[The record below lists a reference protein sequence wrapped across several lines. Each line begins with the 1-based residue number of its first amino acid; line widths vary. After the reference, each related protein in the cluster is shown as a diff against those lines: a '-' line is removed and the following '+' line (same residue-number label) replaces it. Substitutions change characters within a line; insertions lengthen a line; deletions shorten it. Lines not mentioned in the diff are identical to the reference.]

1 MNVNHIIKLLAV
13 SLLICSCKRDLEP
26 QESVSDGAATPTET
40 VAGGAT
46 AVAPPQVDATMQ
58 TVTAPQS
65 QAMPAQPAAVAAGM
79 NPAHGQPNHR
89 CDIAVGAPLNSP
101 QKMASTP
108 AMTINPN
115 DKKSA
120 QAPVITNN
128 AVQVPSPT
136 GGSTPAMLNPN
147 AAPANVATAAGMNP
161 PHGQDG
167 HRCDIA
173 VGQPLPKT

>member
-1 MNVNHIIKLLAV
+1 MNANNIIKLLAV
-13 SLLICSCKRDLEP
+13 SLLICSCKKDLEP
-26 QESVSDGAATPTET
+26 QESVSDGAATTTET
-40 VAGGAT
+40 AAAPT
-46 AVAPPQVDATMQ
+46 AVLPAQADATMQ
-58 TVTAPQS
+58 TVNAPQT
-65 QAMPAQPAAVAAGM
+65 QAMPAQPAAVAPGM

-115 DKKSA
+115 DMKSA
-120 QAPVITNN
+120 QAPVISNN
-128 AVQVPSPT
+128 AVQVPSPA
-136 GGSTPAMLNPN
+136 GGSTPAMLNPT
-147 AAPANVATAAGMNP
+147 ATPATVAAGMNP

>member
-1 MNVNHIIKLLAV
+1 MNLNNIIKLCAV
-13 SLLICSCKRDLEP
+13 ALLFCSCKKDLEP
-26 QESVSDGAATPTET
+26 QESASDGAAATIET
-40 VAGGAT
+40 AATDATSVVPPQADASMQTVSAPQPQSMPVQPT
-46 AVAPPQVDATMQ
+46 AVAP
-58 TVTAPQS
+58 
-65 QAMPAQPAAVAAGM
+65 GM

-115 DKKSA
+115 DMKSA
-120 QAPVITNN
+120 QAPVITNS
-128 AVQVPSPT
+128 AVQVPSPV
-136 GGSTPAMLNPN
+136 GNSTPAMLNPN
-147 AAPANVATAAGMNP
+147 AAPANAVTAAGMNP